1 MPPRIAG
8 VSGADGGAVNLERLR
23 SVDGWATRALRL
35 LLPPRCLLCGS
46 AGTAGRDLC
55 AGCASDFV
63 PNAMCCPR
71 CALPLS
77 VPAPLCGEC
86 LARDPPFG
94 RAWVPFVYAHP
105 LDLLETRFKFGAD
118 LAAGRVLADGMVDR
132 AVADRPER
140 PEALVPVPLHAARL
154 RERGYNQA
162 LELARSLATA
172 FGIPLRADLLRR
184 LRATPPQ
191 TGLDAKTRR
200 RNLRGAFAVAVDAV
214 PPDHVALVDDVMTTG
229 ATLREC
235 ARMLRR
241 AGVTRVDVWAL
252 ARAPAKR

>member
-154 RERGYNQA
+154 RERGYNVTVNDPYKGV
-162 LELARSLATA
+162 ELVRA
-172 FGIPLRADLLRR
+172 FGRPEEGRHSLQIEIRRPVYMDEDTREPNAGFEPLRAHLDQLL
-184 LRATPPQ
+184 AVI
-191 TGLDAKTRR
+191 AAYV
-200 RNLRGAFAVAVDAV
+200 RGALAS
-214 PPDHVALVDDVMTTG
+214 
-229 ATLREC
+229 
-235 ARMLRR
+235 R
-241 AGVTRVDVWAL
+241 A
-252 ARAPAKR
+252 